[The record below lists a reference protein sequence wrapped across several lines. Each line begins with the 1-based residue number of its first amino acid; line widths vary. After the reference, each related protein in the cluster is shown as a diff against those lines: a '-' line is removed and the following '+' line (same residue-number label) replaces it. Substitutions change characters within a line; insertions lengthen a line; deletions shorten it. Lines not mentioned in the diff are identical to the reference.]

1 MEISKWWI
9 HRPNSILILEMRQ
22 VCPRGANIYSDTQ
35 LVAANPRQDF
45 LNHIC
50 VCMFVL
56 FWVVGFCWWCCFCL
70 HYIPS
75 QSIRKNNCRVE
86 YLGFMEHSQKA
97 LVFPST
103 ALKTQWR
110 GKTQNDCN
118 SPNINPLS
126 NFLSLLIQSSWPL
139 FKAGCGVSSRSEKLH
154 LCKSY
159 EMV

>member
-56 FWVVGFCWWCCFCL
+56 FWVVGGVVFV
-70 HYIPS
+70 YI
-75 QSIRKNNCRVE
+75 IFLLNLLERI
-86 YLGFMEHSQKA
+86 
-97 LVFPST
+97 T
-103 ALKTQWR
+103 AMLNT
-110 GKTQNDCN
+110 
-118 SPNINPLS
+118 
-126 NFLSLLIQSSWPL
+126 
-139 FKAGCGVSSRSEKLH
+139 
-154 LCKSY
+154 
-159 EMV
+159 